1 MSEILIATIVNAST
15 GEINEVELT
24 AEEISELKNQ
34 AVQEQAVK
42 SEAEAK
48 AKARASA
55 LAKLKKLGLTA
66 AEIEA
71 L

>member
-1 MSEILIATIVNAST
+1 MTVLHFDMETQKYTERELSE
-15 GEINEVELT
+15 
-24 AEEISELKNQ
+24 EEIAEREENH
-34 AVQEQAVK
+34 AEW
-42 SEAEAK
+42 EAQKAAQEAK

>member
-1 MSEILIATIVNAST
+1 MATESIFI
-15 GEINEVELT
+15 GIDDERIELT
-24 AEEISELKNQ
+24 GKDLTDFLADQNDQL
-34 AVQEQAVK
+34 EQIAAQ
-42 SEAEAK
+42 EAELQART
-48 AKARASA
+48 KARASA